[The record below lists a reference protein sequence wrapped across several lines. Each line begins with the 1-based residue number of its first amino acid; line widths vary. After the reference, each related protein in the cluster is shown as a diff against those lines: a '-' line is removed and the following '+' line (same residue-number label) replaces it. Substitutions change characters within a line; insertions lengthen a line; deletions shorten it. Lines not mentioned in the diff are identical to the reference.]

1 MTEFSLPERIGRL
14 EELAYNLWWSWHDP
28 PRRLFRTLDY
38 PLWRL
43 GGHNPVKELR
53 ETSPELLRAA
63 AADADFLELY
73 DSVMAEY
80 DADISQADSWYAR
93 TAPEHIDQPVAY
105 FSMEYAIHN
114 SLPIYAGGLGI
125 LAGDICKEA
134 SDLGLPMVAVGF
146 MYPQGYFIQRINEHG
161 QQEETYHLLNFDE
174 APLKR
179 VLNAE
184 GSPVIARVRLADVE
198 LAIGAWLVRV
208 GRTDVYL
215 LDADLDENP
224 SPYRH
229 ISDRLYN
236 ADPAIRLQQEM
247 VLGVGGVR
255 VLRGLGIQPAVWH
268 MNEGHT
274 AFMVL
279 ERVREL
285 VSTGTSFDEA
295 CRRVRANT
303 VFTTHTPVAAGHDVF
318 DTDLLE
324 TYISDKWDSLGISHE
339 ALFQLGQVGPE
350 DAGHFNMTVLA
361 LQMSDHRCGVSQLHG
376 EVSRRMWHG
385 LWPDLAESDVP
396 ISHVTNGIHVASW
409 ISPDIDRLFARH
421 LGADWAE
428 RCDEI
433 SLSERIQAIPD
444 ADLWAA
450 RQHCQRRMAGG
461 IRERMRR
468 RWIGETVPWSQTL
481 AMGALLDPDLL
492 TVAFSRRFV
501 EYKRPALIFRDV
513 ERLKKIICNPWQP
526 VQIVFAGKTHPA
538 DEPSKRLLQQVYE
551 IASDRTF
558 QGRIIFVEDYDM
570 HVARYLVQGV
580 DVWLNTPR
588 RLREA
593 SGTSG
598 IKAAANGVLHMSVLD
613 GWWYEGYRGDN
624 GWAINGDLLD
634 ADAETEDRA
643 DAASIYDLL
652 ENEVVPLYYARD
664 LHGVPVEWIKQVKN
678 AICAVIPEFSA
689 RRMLKQYV
697 NQMYLPA
704 MDAR

>member
-1 MTEFSLPERIGRL
+1 MTEFSLPPRIGRL
-14 EELAYNLWWSWHDP
+14 EELAYNLWWSWHDR
-28 PRRLFRTLDY
+28 PRQLFRTLDY

-53 ETSPELLRAA
+53 ETSPENLRAA
-63 AADADFLELY
+63 AADADFLNLY
-73 DSVMAEY
+73 DGVMRSF
-80 DADISQADSWYAR
+80 DAATGPDQTWYSRTYPDRADNL
-93 TAPEHIDQPVAY
+93 VAY

-146 MYPQGYFIQRINEHG
+146 MYPQGYFVQRINEQG
-161 QQEETYHLLNFDE
+161 RQEETYHLLNFDE
-174 APLKR
+174 APLQR

-184 GSPVIARVRLADVE
+184 GSPVIAHVKLADVE
-198 LAIGAWLVRV
+198 IALGAWLVQV
-208 GRTDVYL
+208 GRTKVYL
-215 LDADLDENP
+215 LDADIEANP
-224 SPYRH
+224 APYRH
-229 ISDRLYN
+229 LSDRLYN
-236 ADPAIRLQQEM
+236 ADPAVRLQQEM
-247 VLGVGGVR
+247 MLGVGGVR
-255 VLRGLGIQPAVWH
+255 VLRALGIQPAVWH

-274 AFMVL
+274 SFMVL

-285 VSTGTSFDEA
+285 VVAGTSLEEA
-295 CRRVRANT
+295 CRIVKSKT

-318 DTDLLE
+318 STELLQ
-324 TYISDKWDSLGISHE
+324 TYFRDKWDALGLSSE
-339 ALFQLGQVGPE
+339 ALFQLGQQGTE
-350 DAGHFNMTVLA
+350 DADRFNMTVLA
-361 LQMSDHRCGVSQLHG
+361 LQMSDHRSGVSQLHG
-376 EVSRRMWHG
+376 EVSRRMWRG
-385 LWPDLAESDVP
+385 LWPDLDEANVP
-396 ISHVTNGIHVASW
+396 ISHVTNGVHVASW
-409 ISPDIDRLFARH
+409 VSPDIDRLLAKY
-421 LGADWAE
+421 LGSDWAE
-428 RCDEI
+428 EYDEDA
-433 SLSERIQAIPD
+433 LNDRIQAIPD
-444 ADLWAA
+444 AEFWAA
-450 RQHCQRRMAGG
+450 RQRCKRRMAGG

-468 RWIGETVPWSQTL
+468 RWLDETVPWSQTL

-513 ERLKKIICNPWQP
+513 ERLKRIVNDPWRP

-538 DEPSKRLLQQVYE
+538 DEPSKRLLQQVYD

-558 QGRIIFVEDYDM
+558 QGRIIFVEDFDM
-570 HVARYLVQGV
+570 HVAHYLVQGV

-598 IKAAANGVLHMSVLD
+598 IKAAINGVLHMSVLD

-634 ADAETEDRA
+634 PDPETEDRA
-643 DAASIYDLL
+643 DAASVYELL
-652 ENEVVPLYYARD
+652 EKQVVPLYYARD
-664 LHGVPVEWIKQVKN
+664 LDGVPVDWVKGVKN
-678 AICAVIPEFSA
+678 AICSVVPAFST

-697 NQMYLPA
+697 TRMYLPA
-704 MDAR
+704 MDAE